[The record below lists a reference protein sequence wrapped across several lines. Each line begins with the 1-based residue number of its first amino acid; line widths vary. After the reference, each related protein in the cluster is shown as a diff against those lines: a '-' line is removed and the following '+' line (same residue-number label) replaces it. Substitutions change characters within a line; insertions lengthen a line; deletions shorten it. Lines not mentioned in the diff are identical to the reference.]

1 MGGGGE
7 HSRRQASQV
16 GRGVEVKGGWSFSR
30 GRTPAEGRGSSSSG
44 DRIGMSR
51 VGMGAWASRWAP
63 PKEGLGKGKGN
74 WSPST

>member
-1 MGGGGE
+1 M
-7 HSRRQASQV
+7 
-16 GRGVEVKGGWSFSR
+16 GRGVEVKGGWSFSC

-51 VGMGAWASRWAP
+51 VGMDAWASRWAP

-74 WSPST
+74 WSLST